1 MKEDGFDA
9 LLRRAFEL
17 PPAPTGEQSGELK
30 RCTHCGVTV
39 RGDRVMCPA
48 DGHLLVPVSDPRI
61 GRVVAGHYRLVER
74 LGSGGIGTVY
84 RARHRVVGR
93 EVAVKFLRPELAHQP
108 EHRARLAREAQI
120 VGQLHHEH
128 IVSMIDFVQSEHDQL
143 LLVMEY
149 LRGRTLAAAIDEGP
163 FSPRRA
169 LQVATQIA
177 RALARAH
184 ELDVLHRDIK
194 PSNVLLCNVD
204 HDPDFVKLLDFG
216 VAFLHA
222 PLRLTVSHTVVGT
235 PHYMSPEQARG
246 GDLGPASDLYS
257 LGCVMFEMLTGKP
270 PFEGSVPRVLQAHVM
285 QAPPQLSERAPG
297 TPPALADVVMRLLQK
312 TADARYR
319 DAHHLLQALEA
330 IAGAMPREHA
340 RFSSLPS
347 PSVGP
352 AAFGPS
358 SGEQIEQRWND
369 QLELHARAAQAR
381 YGNLPPAEVRSRLQR
396 ARDGIVRLAVLRE
409 QLATEVA
416 RSEALT
422 SEQRGLATR
431 LGAALDS
438 LARDDSAAARDLAG
452 FERELASAE
461 REQERALDALCHAE
475 TARLGPLVPGEPL
488 DHARARALSELV
500 VAARELSARSGIV
513 SALRRE
519 RVTRIGARED
529 LSFQIQQLKGRLG
542 TLHAEARAASD
553 EAHTRAS
560 GLDARY
566 QAELEEV
573 AGALDALALQLV

>member
-1 MKEDGFDA
+1 MTEDGFDA

-17 PPAPTGEQSGELK
+17 PPAPTGEATGELK

-39 RGDRVMCPA
+39 RADRLMCPA

-108 EHRARLAREAQI
+108 EHRARLQREAQI

-128 IVSMIDFVQSEHDQL
+128 IVSLIDFADTEGEQL
-143 LLVMEY
+143 VLVMEY
-149 LRGRTLAAAIDEGP
+149 LRGRTLAAAIDDGP
-163 FSPRRA
+163 FSARRV
-169 LQVATQIA
+169 LHVATQMA

-216 VAFLHA
+216 VAWAQA
-222 PLRLTVSHTVVGT
+222 PFRLTSSHTTVGT
-235 PHYMSPEQARG
+235 PHYMSPEQSRG
-246 GDLGPASDLYS
+246 GDLSPASDLYG

-285 QAPPQLSERAPG
+285 QPPPQLSERAPQ
-297 TPPALADVVMRLLQK
+297 TPPGLADVVMRLLQK
-312 TADARYR
+312 SPEARYR

-330 IAGAMPREHA
+330 LASAMPREHA
-340 RFSSLPS
+340 RMSSLPS

-358 SGEQIEQRWND
+358 SGEQIEQRWAD

-381 YGNLPPAEVRSRLQR
+381 FGNLPPADVRARLQR
-396 ARDGIVRLAVLRE
+396 ARDGLVRLAVLRE

-422 SEQRGLATR
+422 SEQRALAMR

-438 LARDDSAAARDLAG
+438 LARDDSAAARELAG
-452 FERELASAE
+452 FERELAAAE
-461 REQERALDALCHAE
+461 REQENALEVLCRAD
-475 TARLGPLVPGEPL
+475 TAHLAPLVAGEPL
-488 DHARARALSELV
+488 DAMRTRALSDLV
-500 VAARELSARSGIV
+500 HAARELSKRSGAV
-513 SALRRE
+513 SVLRRE
-519 RVTRIGARED
+519 RVMRQTVRED
-529 LSFQIQQLKGRLG
+529 LSFQIQQLKGRFG
-542 TLHAEARAASD
+542 TLHAEARATSD

-560 GLDARY
+560 GLDSRY

-573 AGALDALALQLV
+573 AAALDALALQLV